1 MAEWQNQPLE
11 HASRNP
17 TTSDHAHRST
27 GCARGVRSAAR
38 TVSRR
43 VTPTAVATSPPS
55 PARLNHPHSRR
66 RSGQPTQ
73 VYSLIF
79 SLPEPRGRFAVR
91 TGMEWP
97 AVRDQPLDPALGGA
111 WVSGP

>member
-1 MAEWQNQPLE
+1 MAEWQNRPFE

-38 TVSRR
+38 TAGSADVVLGSPQLQPALPCPG
-43 VTPTAVATSPPS
+43 TPVPYYEEEIGMVEDPSPP
-55 PARLNHPHSRR
+55 
-66 RSGQPTQ
+66 
-73 VYSLIF
+73 
-79 SLPEPRGRFAVR
+79 GRFAVR

-97 AVRDQPLDPALGGA
+97 AVREHQLDVGCG
-111 WVSGP
+111 